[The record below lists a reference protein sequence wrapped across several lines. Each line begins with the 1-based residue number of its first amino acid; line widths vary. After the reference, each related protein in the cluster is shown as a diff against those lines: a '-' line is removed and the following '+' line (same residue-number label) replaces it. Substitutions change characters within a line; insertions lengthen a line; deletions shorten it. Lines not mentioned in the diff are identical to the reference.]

1 MAYRLYESRIKTI
14 KKRVTSV
21 TAALVL
27 AATSLSSAAPLFL
40 SQKAF
45 AIPVGTVNISNVAD
59 LCNAIQNQ
67 ADNQTWTIN
76 NTGVAYGLT
85 QCNSINAGGQTGWY
99 FPITANNITITGIN
113 NPTIYG
119 KGFTPNGNWASQDL
133 IAIFGNNVTLNGLTL
148 MPKVEPNKTIEVIG
162 GSTTIENVTI
172 TPNTLTDQSEYNNIS
187 DPSDPAWTQ
196 YAKTWGGS
204 IYYNNATGIQ
214 TLDNVSIN
222 NGGVSVHAPS
232 TTLNV
237 SSLQLLYTSNIDWI
251 NDYRF
256 YNSSN
261 SVIHGTP
268 TYTYHVNAMLNNFKS
283 VLAAVGDPTT
293 VLGTDTISLDSDIS
307 TNTQVTLAKPVT
319 LNGNGYTISP
329 TFPKTNNSNNSAL
342 GIQANNVTVNNLV
355 EDGAS
360 GTNLHGIN
368 VFNASSVN
376 LNGVTVKNNDYSGLN
391 VDGSKVTVNNL
402 TTASNGWDGV
412 DVDKTG
418 AVLTVNGIS
427 HHTETTP
434 DIYVDNASVGQVV
447 DTNNQYSI
455 THPVIQANDSAYN
468 LKPAAPTLS
477 YPANNSLIN
486 TNDFWFTW
494 GNVPG
499 AVSYEFQA
507 SQSTSVDGNG
517 SLNSGVWIG
526 DYQGKQPT
534 APTAH
539 SVGANGTW
547 YWQVRAVDVKGAK
560 SDWSSVWKLTIDMTA
575 PTGLANVSPKS
586 GIVVTTA
593 NQKLIDWTDATDANG
608 PVTYYYES
616 SHSSSTKLD
625 GSFTTP
631 AYGPVSTG
639 SNSYIAS
646 SGTPEGIWYW
656 HVRAK
661 DAAGNY
667 TAWTTPW
674 EIIVDNTAPVVS
686 ITSPS
691 DGDVVRGTVVVSG
704 TVSDSNPDH
713 YYFVVKDSLGHVV
726 AGPGVVNQ
734 ANVSPW
740 NWNTAKIAD
749 GTYTIDLEARDA
761 AGNKG
766 VASVKTISVTVDN
779 TAPVVT
785 DTDNFNVSMLTGD
798 KKVLSPTV
806 TGETGKVTYKWNVSL
821 FDSQI
826 LNNPKDTLDG
836 TTLEIG
842 PAPKGTYTVNLTVTD
857 QAGNQTTVPYS
868 IVISDHANSTVA
880 SAVLGASTGNDS
892 SSKKTSTATTGGTV
906 LGTET
911 TTPTESTSPA
921 TDTGKVKGA
930 STDTVNLTTNK
941 SDTIN
946 HSRFLGLGWWWLA
959 VLAALLGF
967 FWFLLGKRDER
978 SDK

>member
-1 MAYRLYESRIKTI
+1 MTYRLYGSKIKNI
-14 KKRVTSV
+14 KKRITSV

-27 AATSLSSAAPLFL
+27 AATSLSSAAPLFF

-45 AIPVGTVNISNVAD
+45 ADTPITISSVSD
-59 LCNAIQNQ
+59 LCSAIQNQ
-67 ADNQTWTIN
+67 ADNQAWTIN
-76 NTGVAYGLT
+76 AGTYGLG
-85 QCNSINAGGQTGWY
+85 QCNSIYTGGQTGWY
-99 FPITANNITITGIN
+99 FPIIANNITITGVN

-119 KGFTPNGNWASQDL
+119 DGYTANGNWASQDL
-133 IAIFGNNVTLNGLTL
+133 IAIFGNNVTINGLTL
-148 MPKVEPNKTIEVIG
+148 MPKVEPNKTIEVM
-162 GSTTIENVTI
+162 GSDAIIENTVI
-172 TPNTLTDQSEYNNIS
+172 TPNTKVDSSVYNNLSGS
-187 DPSDPAWTQ
+187 D
-196 YAKTWGGS
+196 KTFAEQWGGS
-204 IYYNNATGIQ
+204 IYYNNATGTQ
-214 TLDNVSIN
+214 TIN
-222 NGGVSVHAPS
+222 NVTIYNGGISSHAPS
-232 TTLNV
+232 ATFNLSGVGLSYSTND
-237 SSLQLLYTSNIDWI
+237 DWT

-261 SVIHGTP
+261 SIINGIP
-268 TYTYHVNAMLNNFKS
+268 TYIYHVNATLDNFDS

-307 TNTQVTLAKPVT
+307 TGKQVTLAKPVT
-319 LNGNGYTISP
+319 LNGNGYAISP
-329 TFPKTNNSNNSAL
+329 TFLKSNNSNNSAL

-355 EDGAS
+355 ENGTN

-368 VFNASSVN
+368 VFNASGVN
-376 LNGVTVKNNDYSGLN
+376 LNDVTVENNDYSGLN

-418 AVLTVNGIS
+418 AVLTVNGTS
-427 HHTETTP
+427 HHTETAP
-434 DIYVDNASVGQVV
+434 DIYVDDANVGQVI

-455 THPVIQANDSAYN
+455 THPVILSNDSAYN
-468 LKPAAPTLS
+468 LKPATPTLT
-477 YPANNSLIN
+477 YPANNSFIN

-494 GNVPG
+494 GSVLG

-507 SQSTSVDGNG
+507 SQSPSVDGNG
-517 SLNSGVWIG
+517 SLNSGVWTG
-526 DYQGKQPT
+526 DYQHNQPT
-534 APTAH
+534 ASTLH

-547 YWQVRAVDVKGAK
+547 YWQVRTVDAKGAK
-560 SDWSSVWKLTIDMTA
+560 SSWSSVWELTIDMTA

-593 NQKLIDWTDATDANG
+593 NQKLIDWTDAIDANG

-625 GSFTTP
+625 GSFTSP
-631 AYGPVSTG
+631 AYGPVSTN

-674 EIIVDNTAPVVS
+674 EIIVDNTAPVVA

-691 DGDVVRGTVVVSG
+691 DGDVLHGTVVVSG

-713 YYFVVKDSLGHVV
+713 YYFVVKDSLGNVV

-734 ANVSPW
+734 TSVSPW
-740 NWNTAKIAD
+740 NWNTAKVAD

-766 VASVKTISVTVDN
+766 AASVKTISVTVDN
-779 TAPVVT
+779 TAPLVN
-785 DTDNFNVSMLTGD
+785 DNFNVSMLTGD

-806 TGETGKVTYKWNVSL
+806 TGETGKVTYKWSVSL

-836 TTLEIG
+836 STLEIG

-857 QAGNQTTVPYS
+857 QAGNQATRVYA
-868 IVISDHANSTVA
+868 IVVSDHANQ
-880 SAVLGASTGNDS
+880 SAVLGASTGNDN
-892 SSKKTSTATTGGTV
+892 SSKKTGSTSTGGDV
-906 LGTET
+906 LGAET
-911 TTPTESTSPA
+911 TTPTESTPTS
-921 TDTGKVKGA
+921 TDNGKVKGA

-959 VLAALLGF
+959 VLAVLLGF